1 MTFRERETRKTVS
14 PETPAPPT
22 SSTSSA
28 QTIEQATLIVADAIG
43 EVMGFWNFKPSM
55 GRVWTVL
62 YLSPQPLSAEDI
74 GRRTELSSGSVSM
87 TLQELLM
94 WGVVRKA
101 WQRGSR
107 RRFYEAETDILALVT
122 RVFRER
128 ELRLIDMTIERI
140 ERALAILEKTGTT
153 SKVVFLR
160 TRLETLLRLSRT
172 GRALV
177 EQFAGGGL
185 LDLRSLRDVLR
196 KSAAEPRPVAPP
208 TTQRVSQD

>member
-1 MTFRERETRKTVS
+1 MTTAN
-14 PETPAPPT
+14 PAPPVAPEAPDRT
-22 SSTSSA
+22 A
-28 QTIEQATLIVADAIG
+28 VQATLLVADAIG

-62 YLSPQPLSAEDI
+62 YLSPEPLSADEI

-94 WGVVRKA
+94 WRVVRKA
-101 WQRGSR
+101 WMRGTR

-128 ELRLIDMTIERI
+128 ELRLIDTTIERI
-140 ERALAILEKTGTT
+140 ERALALLQHTETT
-153 SKVVFLR
+153 TRVAFLR

-177 EQFAGGGL
+177 DQFAGGGL

-196 KSAAEPRPVAPP
+196 KSNADPRSSPGPLSRRP
-208 TTQRVSQD
+208 RQD

>member
-1 MTFRERETRKTVS
+1 MS
-14 PETPAPPT
+14 PATPAPPDANP
-22 SSTSSA
+22 SSV

-101 WQRGSR
+101 WKRGSR

-128 ELRLIDMTIERI
+128 ELRLIDTTVERI
-140 ERALAILEKTGTT
+140 ERALSLLQHSEPSPRGL
-153 SKVVFLR
+153 FLR
-160 TRLETLLRLSRT
+160 ARLETLLRMSQT

-177 EQFAGGGL
+177 AQFAGGGL
-185 LDLRSLRDVLR
+185 LDLRSLSDVLR
-196 KSAAEPRPVAPP
+196 RNTAEARPSDPPAA
-208 TTQRVSQD
+208 QRASQD